1 MGQACSAIYSWPWR
15 NICWLAASCLTDQRQ
30 LVVPVPHSPPR
41 SKPADEGLPLRQ
53 AGRRLEIGEVHL
65 DDPSSAAHNWATPVV
80 DDGPKALAARS
91 GIGRLYLVSTPF
103 FWTSTRRLPDGRD
116 RPVSRVSAR
125 LQRRLLWAVR
135 RILRRR
141 RSRSSLGLCSAPRSY
156 QYCRRAKQHEQFGV
170 G

>member
-1 MGQACSAIYSWPWR
+1 M
-15 NICWLAASCLTDQRQ
+15 CWHLPYT
-30 LVVPVPHSPPR
+30 PPR
-41 SKPADEGLPLRQ
+41 SKPADESLPLRQ

-125 LQRRLLWAVR
+125 LKGRLLWAVR

-141 RSRSSLGLCSAPRSY
+141 RSRSSLGLCPPHAATNTAVALSSTSSLESASRTL
-156 QYCRRAKQHEQFGV
+156 RRVSADTSIDSDTWLT
-170 G
+170 